1 MQNSA
6 VLRRELRESHAVILR
21 DRVVPASQVPFPG
34 EPSGEPG
41 NGTWRA
47 GTTLY
52 RRNDSVGF
60 FFSPVTIKLL
70 QKIEQKRVLIRFA
83 FVLFEFIVCY
93 DRRRACATN
102 YWPITDMI
110 SKPKVKVVEHDR
122 DRFIPCL
129 MWSDIFSLSH
139 YKIKEIARVRKVCPV
154 F

>member
-1 MQNSA
+1 MILDGFVSA
-6 VLRRELRESHAVILR
+6 QVSEYSPSLKGEDWIQTRVLDNPSSTQTNTICIFSHATKNLNIRIPRLRESHAVILR

-41 NGTWRA
+41 NETGRA
-47 GTTLY
+47 TLY

-83 FVLFEFIVCY
+83 FVLFKFIVCY

-102 YWPITDMI
+102 Y
-110 SKPKVKVVEHDR
+110 
-122 DRFIPCL
+122 
-129 MWSDIFSLSH
+129 
-139 YKIKEIARVRKVCPV
+139 
-154 F
+154 